1 MYFVD
6 RYCFFVDLHVFPGQS
21 SLVTDET
28 HKIVPKAKT
37 TPTKQHNT
45 GKAKTPKKG
54 SDKVVELL
62 LANNLFLPSAV
73 VRGLVPSVWFEKIT
87 SSY

>member
-28 HKIVPKAKT
+28 KA